1 MIGLKIEKPIIKGLT
16 KNKNKNKNKSRGR
29 IKMTH
34 TPILVVR

>member
-1 MIGLKIEKPIIKGLT
+1 MIGLNYRKANNKGLT
-16 KNKNKNKNKSRGR
+16 KNKNKNKSRVR